1 METIYNNLV
10 QLLTYDPQS
19 PIIFSSGLFLVLFVG
34 FTLVYYLLHN
44 TFTPRILFVTLFS
57 YYFYYK
63 SSGIYFIL
71 LAVVTMSDYLIAKAI
86 HNSRE
91 ENADDLSY
99 GRGYRKM
106 LVLLSLAIDLGFLGY
121 FKYANFFGAN
131 FALIVGQ
138 NFQPWDI
145 FLPVGISFFT
155 FKLISYTI
163 EVRRGNIQPERNFI
177 NFGTYVAFFPTI
189 MSGPIDRPKPFLD
202 QLRHNH
208 LANSTDLSEGA
219 KRVLWGFFLKMCIA
233 NRICIYT
240 DSVFNHCF
248 FHNGTTLIVASVLY
262 LIQMYTD
269 FSGYSHMAVG
279 VSRMMGIRVMENFQ
293 QPFFAQN
300 VADFWRRWHI
310 SLSSWLRD
318 YIYIPMGGS
327 RCSEWRCHYNNLVT
341 FVVCGIW
348 HGANWTYVLFGT
360 WHGLMVIID
369 RAVKPLRERLENRHA
384 LKGKRL
390 YKLTRQSI
398 TFVLCAFGAML
409 FRANSFTDIV
419 TIITNIGNGFGPLFT
434 AGTTLMFT
442 VGLFAFVV
450 MLYKEYRDEYG
461 GKALFMY
468 SPNRAVRI
476 GSITLAILYIAAT
489 GELENISFIYFQ
501 F

>member
-1 METIYNNLV
+1 M
-10 QLLTYDPQS
+10 
-19 PIIFSSGLFLVLFVG
+19 
-34 FTLVYYLLHN
+34 
-44 TFTPRILFVTLFS
+44 
-57 YYFYYK
+57 
-63 SSGIYFIL
+63 
-71 LAVVTMSDYLIAKAI
+71 
-86 HNSRE
+86 
-91 ENADDLSY
+91 
-99 GRGYRKM
+99 
-106 LVLLSLAIDLGFLGY
+106 
-121 FKYANFFGAN
+121 
-131 FALIVGQ
+131 
-138 NFQPWDI
+138 
-145 FLPVGISFFT
+145 
-155 FKLISYTI
+155 
-163 EVRRGNIQPERNFI
+163 
-177 NFGTYVAFFPTI
+177 
-189 MSGPIDRPKPFLD
+189 
-202 QLRHNH
+202 
-208 LANSTDLSEGA
+208 
-219 KRVLWGFFLKMCIA
+219 LWGFFLKMCIA

-279 VSRMMGIRVMENFQ
+279 VSRMMGIRVMDNFQ

-369 RAVKPLRERLENRHA
+369 RAVKPLRERLEARHA

>member
-1 METIYNNLV
+1 MAIN
-10 QLLTYDPQS
+10 S
-19 PIIFSSGLFLVLFVG
+19 IIFWFAFIAVLLPY
-34 FTLVYYLLHN
+34 FTVLRHSAKAQNVWLLAA
-44 TFTPRILFVTLFS
+44 S
-57 YYFYYK
+57 YA
-63 SSGIYFIL
+63 IYGYADWRMLPLL
-71 LAVVTMSDYLIAKAI
+71 LAVTVFYYFLAPAIAR
-86 HNSRE
+86 NRQT
-91 ENADDLSY
+91 NARRATTLSTV
-99 GRGYRKM
+99 GIVVGVG
-106 LVLLSLAIDLGFLGY
+106 VLWW
-121 FKYANFFGAN
+121 FKYLNFCIEQFTELFNSAGIGASTSTMK
-131 FALIVGQ
+131 I
-138 NFQPWDI
+138 I
-145 FLPVGISFFT
+145 MPVGISFFT

-318 YIYIPMGGS
+318 YIYIPLGGN
-327 RCSEWRCHYNNLVT
+327 RRGRARTYINNLAT
-341 FVVCGIW
+341 MLIGGLW
-348 HGANWTYVLFGT
+348 HGAAWKFVFWGGM
-360 WHGLMVIID
+360 HGVGLMVHKACKPWLD
-369 RAVKPLRERLENRHA
+369 RSPDAWYVRA
-384 LKGKRL
+384 LSWL
-390 YKLTRQSI
+390 VTM
-398 TFVLCAFGAML
+398 TFVSLLWVF
-409 FRANSFTDIV
+409 FRADSFGDAA
-419 TIITNIGNGFGPLFT
+419 TIITRAFTDFDLSHFTPFVAERFTWCVMMVIIIALHALPLGWLDRASRWFVD
-434 AGTTLMFT
+434 APWIVKLLIFIVVVQLTLQ
-442 VGLFAFVV
+442 
-450 MLYKEYRDEYG
+450 
-461 GKALFMY
+461 FM
-468 SPNRAVRI
+468 SAEVKP
-476 GSITLAILYIAAT
+476 
-489 GELENISFIYFQ
+489 FIYFQ

>member
-1 METIYNNLV
+1 MAYVPTPAIARNRQTNARRA
-10 QLLTYDPQS
+10 T
-19 PIIFSSGLFLVLFVG
+19 
-34 FTLVYYLLHN
+34 TLS
-44 TFTPRILFVTLFS
+44 T
-57 YYFYYK
+57 
-63 SSGIYFIL
+63 
-71 LAVVTMSDYLIAKAI
+71 
-86 HNSRE
+86 
-91 ENADDLSY
+91 
-99 GRGYRKM
+99 
-106 LVLLSLAIDLGFLGY
+106 
-121 FKYANFFGAN
+121 
-131 FALIVGQ
+131 
-138 NFQPWDI
+138 
-145 FLPVGISFFT
+145 VGI
-155 FKLISYTI
+155 
-163 EVRRGNIQPERNFI
+163 VVGV
-177 NFGTYVAFFPTI
+177 G
-189 MSGPIDRPKPFLD
+189 
-202 QLRHNH
+202 
-208 LANSTDLSEGA
+208 
-219 KRVLWGFFLKMCIA
+219 VLWGFFLKMCIA

-262 LIQMYTD
+262 FIQMYTD

-369 RAVKPLRERLENRHA
+369 RAVKPLRERLEARHA

-434 AGTTLMFT
+434 SGTTLMFT

>member
-1 METIYNNLV
+1 MAIN
-10 QLLTYDPQS
+10 S
-19 PIIFSSGLFLVLFVG
+19 IIFWFAFIAVLLPY
-34 FTLVYYLLHN
+34 FTVLRHSAKAQNVWLLAA
-44 TFTPRILFVTLFS
+44 S
-57 YYFYYK
+57 YA
-63 SSGIYFIL
+63 IYGYADWRMLPLL
-71 LAVVTMSDYLIAKAI
+71 LAVTVFYYFLAPAIARNRQTDA
-86 HNSRE
+86 RR
-91 ENADDLSY
+91 ATTLSTV
-99 GRGYRKM
+99 GIVVGVG
-106 LVLLSLAIDLGFLGY
+106 VLWW
-121 FKYANFFGAN
+121 FKYLNFCIEQFTELFNSAGIGASTSTMK
-131 FALIVGQ
+131 I
-138 NFQPWDI
+138 I
-145 FLPVGISFFT
+145 MPVGISFFT

-369 RAVKPLRERLENRHA
+369 RAVKPLRERLEARHA

>member
-1 METIYNNLV
+1 MAIN
-10 QLLTYDPQS
+10 S
-19 PIIFSSGLFLVLFVG
+19 IIFWFAFIAVLLPY
-34 FTLVYYLLHN
+34 FTVLRHSAKAQNVWLLAA
-44 TFTPRILFVTLFS
+44 S
-57 YYFYYK
+57 YA
-63 SSGIYFIL
+63 IYGYADWRMLPLL
-71 LAVVTMSDYLIAKAI
+71 LAVTVFYYFLAPAIAR
-86 HNSRE
+86 NRQT
-91 ENADDLSY
+91 NARRATTLSTV
-99 GRGYRKM
+99 GIVVGVG
-106 LVLLSLAIDLGFLGY
+106 VLWW
-121 FKYANFFGAN
+121 FKYLNFCIEQFTELFNSAGIGASTSTMK
-131 FALIVGQ
+131 I
-138 NFQPWDI
+138 I
-145 FLPVGISFFT
+145 MPVGISFFT

-318 YIYIPMGGS
+318 YIYIPMGGR
-327 RCSEWRCHYNNLVT
+327 RCSVWRCHYNTLVT

-348 HGANWTYVLFGT
+348 HGANWTFIAWGAYHAFLFLPLILLGKNRRYRDTVATITLPDGT
-360 WHGLMVIID
+360 TKSKMLPSFREAAQMLFTFTLAVFGWIIFRVDTITDAGAFLMGICNKSLISI
-369 RAVKPLRERLENRHA
+369 PWLINRHFYIPLA
-384 LKGKRL
+384 CAIVCMFLVEWVGRLDTGSFLSGKIR
-390 YKLTRQSI
+390 YKSI
-398 TFVLCAFGAML
+398 
-409 FRANSFTDIV
+409 RWIV
-419 TIITNIGNGFGPLFT
+419 YLLLIAAI
-434 AGTTLMFT
+434 A
-442 VGLFAFVV
+442 
-450 MLYKEYRDEYG
+450 RYG
-461 GKALFMY
+461 GFEQ
-468 SPNRAVRI
+468 VQ
-476 GSITLAILYIAAT
+476 
-489 GELENISFIYFQ
+489 FIYFQ

>member
-1 METIYNNLV
+1 MAIN
-10 QLLTYDPQS
+10 S
-19 PIIFSSGLFLVLFVG
+19 IIFWFAFIAVLLPY
-34 FTLVYYLLHN
+34 FTVLRHSAKAQNVWLLA
-44 TFTPRILFVTLFS
+44 TS
-57 YYFYYK
+57 YA
-63 SSGIYFIL
+63 IYGYADWRMLPLL
-71 LAVVTMSDYLIAKAI
+71 LAVTVFYYFLAPAIAR
-86 HNSRE
+86 NCQT
-91 ENADDLSY
+91 NARRATTLSTV
-99 GRGYRKM
+99 GIVVGVG
-106 LVLLSLAIDLGFLGY
+106 VLWW
-121 FKYANFFGAN
+121 FKYLNFCIEQFTELFNSAGIGASTSTMK
-131 FALIVGQ
+131 I
-138 NFQPWDI
+138 I
-145 FLPVGISFFT
+145 MPVGISFFT

-369 RAVKPLRERLENRHA
+369 RAVKPLR
-384 LKGKRL
+384 L

>member
-1 METIYNNLV
+1 MAIN
-10 QLLTYDPQS
+10 S
-19 PIIFSSGLFLVLFVG
+19 IIFWFAFIAVLLPY
-34 FTLVYYLLHN
+34 FTVLRHSAKAQNVWLLAA
-44 TFTPRILFVTLFS
+44 S
-57 YYFYYK
+57 YA
-63 SSGIYFIL
+63 IYGYADWRMLPLL
-71 LAVVTMSDYLIAKAI
+71 LAVTVFYYFLAPAIAR
-86 HNSRE
+86 NRQT
-91 ENADDLSY
+91 NARRATTLSTV
-99 GRGYRKM
+99 GIVVGVG
-106 LVLLSLAIDLGFLGY
+106 VLWW
-121 FKYANFFGAN
+121 FKYLNFCIEQFTELFNSAGIGASTSTMK
-131 FALIVGQ
+131 I
-138 NFQPWDI
+138 I
-145 FLPVGISFFT
+145 MPVGISFFT

-318 YIYIPMGGS
+318 YIYIPLGGN
-327 RCSEWRCHYNNLVT
+327 RHGRTRTYLNNLAT
-341 FVVCGIW
+341 MLLGGLW
-348 HGANWTYVLFGT
+348 HGAAWKFVFWGGMHGVGLMTHKALKPWLDRVPDSCLTRFASRAVTIAFVSLLWVFFRADSFGDAATIIACAFTTFDASHIAPFIAERGT
-360 WHGLMVIID
+360 WCVMMVVIISLHCVPMEWLE
-369 RAVKPLRERLENRHA
+369 RASRWFVGTPWAVKLLLFIA
-384 LKGKRL
+384 VVQ
-390 YKLTRQSI
+390 LTLQ
-398 TFVLCAFGAML
+398 
-409 FRANSFTDIV
+409 
-419 TIITNIGNGFGPLFT
+419 
-434 AGTTLMFT
+434 
-442 VGLFAFVV
+442 
-450 MLYKEYRDEYG
+450 
-461 GKALFMY
+461 FM
-468 SPNRAVRI
+468 SAEVKP
-476 GSITLAILYIAAT
+476 
-489 GELENISFIYFQ
+489 FIYFQ